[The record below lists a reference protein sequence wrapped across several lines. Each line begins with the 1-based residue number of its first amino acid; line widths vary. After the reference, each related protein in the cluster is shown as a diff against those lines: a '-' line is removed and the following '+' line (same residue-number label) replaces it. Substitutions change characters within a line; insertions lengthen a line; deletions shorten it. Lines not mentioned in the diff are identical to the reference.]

1 MAAGVWTE
9 VGFVAAGVEREFPDP
24 GKLVD
29 GVEDDAI
36 ALTGL
41 GVDSVGL
48 IGTGFPS
55 LVVYRSKM

>member
-1 MAAGVWTE
+1 LAAGVWTE

-36 ALTGL
+36 ALIGL
-41 GVDSVGL
+41 GVDSVAL

-55 LVVYRSKM
+55 L